1 MMHSTCSPLDREP
14 HTPLPN
20 SARPPRP
27 SLVESTNVESS
38 MEFEREVIRQS
49 SELMERMRAV
59 DKIISSHF
67 GPCVGDVGR

>member
-1 MMHSTCSPLDREP
+1 M
-14 HTPLPN
+14 
-20 SARPPRP
+20 
-27 SLVESTNVESS
+27 ESTNVESS